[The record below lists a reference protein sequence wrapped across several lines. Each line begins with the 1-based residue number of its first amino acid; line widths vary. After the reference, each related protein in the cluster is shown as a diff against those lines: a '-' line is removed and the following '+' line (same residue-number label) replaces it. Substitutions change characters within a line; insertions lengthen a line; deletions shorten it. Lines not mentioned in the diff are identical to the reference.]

1 MSRWSEAATKLR
13 DQDLGGSG
21 AEEQAVSGKWFY
33 SADGAHQTGPV
44 AKEEIEQKLTR
55 GELDASTLVWTE
67 TMAEWRCAADVA
79 ELTWERPA
87 TPPPLPATAPPPL
100 PEKPD
105 ASPVSRAKLPRIE
118 IHPRRRRNAMLLVGG
133 ALFFGLGGVMMV
145 LEPEAET
152 DQWWGAGLLV
162 MSALCLFVATRLWR
176 RRTSMVLAPER
187 LEQITVY
194 GAAAVPWTDVEKVG
208 ALSYLGQ
215 KLIGV
220 RLRTYDDYLANVS
233 PQMAG
238 ALTKMIPLLRVAASS
253 VSMLPGSQLLTLW
266 SRLDGVADPE
276 EGLKSFGKVGDL
288 AGWLMASRKMLGY
301 DLTCSWADFD
311 RPVDELVQLIE
322 HYRSAAALAGS
333 PPASPVAR
341 AHAARLQQDRRSG
354 CSHRCEGR

>member
-1 MSRWSEAATKLR
+1 MASQPEAGARLPCEDR
-13 DQDLGGSG
+13 VAAG
-21 AEEQAVSGKWFY
+21 AEETPVSGKWFY
-33 SADGAHQTGPV
+33 SADGAQQTGPV
-44 AKEEIEQKLTR
+44 AKEEIEQKLSR
-55 GELDASTLVWTE
+55 GELDPGALVWTE
-67 TMAEWRCAADVA
+67 TMAGWRPAADVA
-79 ELTWERPA
+79 ELTWQRPA

-105 ASPVSRAKLPRIE
+105 PSPVSRAKLPRIE

-133 ALFFGLGGVMMV
+133 ALFFGLGGLVMI

-162 MSALCLFVATRLWR
+162 MSVLCLFVATRLWR
-176 RRTSMVLAPER
+176 RRTSMVLTPER

-194 GAAAVPWTDVEKVG
+194 GAAAVPWADVEKIG

-220 RLRTYDDYLANVS
+220 RLETYDNYLANLS

-238 ALTKMIPLLRVAASS
+238 ALTKMIPLMRVAASG
-253 VSMLPGSQLLTLW
+253 VAMLPGSQLLTLW

-301 DLTCSWADFD
+301 DLTFAWADFD
-311 RPVDELVQLIE
+311 RPADELVQVLE
-322 HYRSAAALAGS
+322 QYRAAA
-333 PPASPVAR
+333 AR
-341 AHAARLQQDRRSG
+341 
-354 CSHRCEGR
+354 